1 MTRKVP
7 ADAAPLSHEEILA
20 KTNRHL
26 IDQEAQDLEDSTT
39 KKTIGTEK
47 CSEEHTSPTHKLTG
61 IKLGTTPDPGIPFPE
76 ETWVHMEIR
85 THLEISSMGR
95 EDRGANHLAG
105 TLHPFTQQPRWDFH
119 HPMWTYLI
127 SEELRSIR
135 TSDEALNRR
144 KHLHG
149 KIRQLIQ
156 VNRNISLRLT
166 QALISTKK
174 TSADKDLVPPL
185 RT

>member
-39 KKTIGTEK
+39 KKTTGTEK

-61 IKLGTTPDPGIPFPE
+61 INLGQTPGSEIPLTE
-76 ETWVHMEIR
+76 EIWAHPEIR
-85 THLEISSMGR
+85 ILEISSMGQ
-95 EDRGANHLAG
+95 EDRGTTHLAEIP
-105 TLHPFTQQPRWDFH
+105 HPFVQQPQWDFH

-156 VNRNISLRLT
+156 VNRNINLRLT
-166 QALISTKK
+166 QALINTKK